1 MSMQTHTLD
10 ARNLS
15 CPLPI
20 LRTRKALN
28 AMQAGELLEITTT
41 DKGSLEDL
49 RSFCKETGNKLISSE
64 SESDTYSFTI
74 RKG

>member
-28 AMQAGELLEITTT
+28 AMQSGELLEITTT

-49 RSFCKETGNKLISSE
+49 SSFCKETGNELISSD
-64 SESDTYSFTI
+64 SDVECFKFTI
-74 RKG
+74 RKA